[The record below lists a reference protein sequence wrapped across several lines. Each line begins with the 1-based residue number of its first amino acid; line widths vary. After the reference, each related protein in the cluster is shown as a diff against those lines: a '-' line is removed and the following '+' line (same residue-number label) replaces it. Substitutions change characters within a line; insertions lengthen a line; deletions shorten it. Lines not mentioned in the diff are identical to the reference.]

1 MFLSTGYVFCPYK
14 DVSIE
19 TYLEAINGNQVMLGL

>member
-1 MFLSTGYVFCPYK
+1 MFLSMSYVFCPYK

-19 TYLEAINGNQVMLGL
+19 TYLEAINGDQIVM